1 MTTQSIKPG
10 DIVKCDIRGQV
21 FYAHV
26 VSKADT
32 IEVEP
37 LDKRIKFCNVTS
49 RQVIGHYRKAK
60 GSA

>member
-26 VSKADT
+26 VSKGDRLD
-32 IEVEP
+32 IEP
-37 LDKRIKFCNVTS
+37 LDKRVTFRNVTA
-49 RQVIGHYRKAK
+49 RQVVGHYRKAK
-60 GSA
+60 GSK